1 MKECGKKICDTV
13 KHSKGIPTV
22 TVTTDTSKLE
32 KQMVKVYIPGQT
44 EKFTTASGCKVSS
57 KDTVSGE
64 DFTMTLTLE
73 SGLNQKLMVMVS
85 IHGKMGIATKV
96 NGTCVSNTEQ
106 EQIFSLT
113 ETLIREST

>member
-13 KHSKGIPTV
+13 KHSRGIPTV

-32 KQMVKVYIPGQT
+32 KQTVKVYIHGQT
-44 EKFTTASGCKVSS
+44 EKFTTANGFKVSS

-96 NGTCVSNTEQ
+96 NGTCVLNTEQ